1 MKQFLLFQLYGPMA
15 AWGDMAVGEQRPS
28 AGQPSKSAIMG
39 LLAAA
44 EGVRRDEEAIHREM
58 TAGYG
63 FGVRVDAPGELLR
76 DYHTA
81 QVPPAKGRATF
92 FTRRDELR
100 NAELNTILSSRD
112 YRTDS
117 RYTVVVWVRETVA
130 PFTLEALADALRRPR
145 LVPYLGRK
153 ACPPAV
159 PMCPQVLEADN
170 LKSAFAAAA
179 FPDDGLL
186 SRIEWPGQVSYYWE
200 ALDGDAAGMPASMVY
215 PRRDQSLSRQ
225 RWQFAE
231 RDEFYYSESTQKV
244 QG

>member
-1 MKQFLLFQLYGPMA
+1 MRKFLLFQLYGPMA
-15 AWGDMAVGEQRPS
+15 SWGDVAVGEQRPT
-28 AGQPSKSAIMG
+28 ANHPSKSAILG

-44 EGVRRDEEAIHREM
+44 RGIRRDEEIIHRDM
-58 TAGYG
+58 AVGYG

-81 QVPPAKGRATF
+81 QVPPAKGKAKF
-92 FTRRDELR
+92 YTRRDELR

-112 YRTDS
+112 YRMES
-117 RYTVVVWVRETVA
+117 RYVVAVWIKEPVT
-130 PFTLEALADALRRPR
+130 PFTLEVLVDALQLPR

-153 ACPPAV
+153 ACPLAI
-159 PMCPQVLEADN
+159 PMCPQLVEAVS
-170 LKSAFAAAA
+170 LKLAFDETH

-186 SRIEWPGQVSYYWE
+186 SQIRLAGQASYYWE
-200 ALDGDAAGMPASMVY
+200 DLAGDNAGMTASMVY
-215 PRRDQSLSRQ
+215 PRRDRPLSRA

-231 RDEFYYSESTQKV
+231 RDEFYFSESAQEV